1 MSGPTE
7 ETQKH
12 TPGSPGNNPQ
22 DTQPVP
28 DPGVE
33 GKRRKRWVWF
43 AAAGLIVLMLVV
55 SIVTGYNQGL
65 KQKESRA
72 QANASQVAQEQ
83 FDKGVEDLLAGD
95 YELAR
100 QRFEYVLELDPEF
113 EGASDFLNQALI
125 AMNQPTATPSP
136 IASPTPTETP
146 DFSSFE
152 GMFASA
158 QAAFAREDWDT
169 ALDIMIRLRGED
181 PEYRLD
187 EVNQMMDV
195 ALRNRGMQK
204 LFSGELEQ
212 GIYDLNLSERFN
224 PLDSQAASWRRS
236 AEFYI
241 FANSFFGLDWPMA
254 LEYFGQ
260 ICQANIWGA
269 CTKYGLAA
277 KEYAGQ
283 IANEGEDPCLAA
295 SYYEIAFGY
304 VQPGGVEPT
313 ATEVSMLCAT
323 ATAPTPTP
331 TITST
336 FAWTA
341 TPSITATFVPGPT
354 STFTP
359 TPTSSGASPTPTNTS
374 PAAATAT
381 WTLTPTVG
389 PTNTSPPVPTPTYTP
404 SPTNT
409 PEGG

>member
-1 MSGPTE
+1 MSAPTE

-12 TPGSPGNNPQ
+12 TPGDMGSNPQ

-28 DPGVE
+28 KLAAG
-33 GKRRKRWVWF
+33 RKRWIWF
-43 AAAGLIVLMLVV
+43 AAAGLVVLMLIV
-55 SIVTGYNQGL
+55 SIATGYNQGL
-65 KQKESRA
+65 KQRELGA
-72 QANASQVAQEQ
+72 QVNAEQVAQDQ
-83 FDKGVEDLLAGD
+83 FDKGVEDLIAGN
-95 YELAR
+95 YELAQ

-113 EGASDFLNQALI
+113 EGASDFLNQALM

-136 IASPTPTETP
+136 MASPTPTETP

-152 GMFASA
+152 GMFGSA

-169 ALDIMIRLRGED
+169 ALDIMIRLRGEN
-181 PEYRLD
+181 PEYRID

-204 LFSGELEQ
+204 FSSGDLEQ
-212 GIYDLNLSERFN
+212 GIYDLTLSERFG

-236 AEFYI
+236 AEFFI
-241 FANSFFGLDWPMA
+241 FANSFFGLDWSLA
-254 LEYFGQ
+254 TEYFGQ

-283 IANEGEDPCLAA
+283 IAMEGEDPCLAA

-313 ATEVSMLCAT
+313 ATEISHLCAT

-336 FAWTA
+336 FVWTPTSTA
-341 TPSITATFVPGPT
+341 TLIPGPT
-354 STFTP
+354 STP
-359 TPTSSGASPTPTNTS
+359 TPSSTSSGASPTPTNTS
-374 PAAATAT
+374 PAAPSA
-381 WTLTPTVG
+381 TPTITPTTA
-389 PTNTSPPVPTPTYTP
+389 PTNTSAPMPTPTSTQTMTP
-404 SPTNT
+404 T
-409 PEGG
+409 PDGG